1 MNMNNLPEVY
11 VKQSSIVNAYTV
23 SRTSN
28 NNNDNNNNNNKNNK
42 SVIVLHSA
50 LIELLSEDELLCVLS
65 HELSHIK
72 CAHAMYFR

>member
-28 NNNDNNNNNNKNNK
+28 NNDNNNNKNNK